1 MPKFRHKYGIDVPYE
16 KQGYIYFKSL
26 RYNILPIRE
35 QERIRAL
42 CARVGGYNGDALLEH
57 VTTGEPVK
65 DVCKRHFIASTTTLY
80 RAIKRYYE
88 KFPEDL

>member
-1 MPKFRHKYGIDVPYE
+1 MKFRYKYGLRVPYQ

-26 RYNILPIRE
+26 RYNLLPAQE

-42 CARVGGYNGDALLEH
+42 CARAGGHNADALLEH

-65 DVCKRHFIASTTTLY
+65 DVCKRHYIASTTTLY
-80 RAIKRYYE
+80 RAINRYYE
-88 KFPEDL
+88 RFPEDL